1 MDHMTLKNNF
11 RELINKNETLIQ
23 QYEKESVLAKKE
35 EQEQQKKIRLLE
47 QTVAVLKNR
56 NKQAQI
62 TKESMMKE

>member
-35 EQEQQKKIRLLE
+35 EQEQQEKIRLLE

>member
-1 MDHMTLKNNF
+1 ME
-11 RELINKNETLIQ
+11 ELINKNETIIQ

-35 EQEQQKKIRLLE
+35 EQEQQEKIRLLE

>member
-1 MDHMTLKNNF
+1 MDHMTLQNNF
-11 RELINKNETLIQ
+11 RKLINENETLIQ

-35 EQEQQKKIRLLE
+35 EQEYQEKIRFLE